1 MAVPFIEGVSGRVHY
16 RTWSAES
23 PRRPGP
29 SQPTATLVFLHGYRQ
44 SSSDYHRFGRA
55 LTRSG
60 IEVWAID
67 HAGHGLSE
75 GDPGHAPAV
84 DELGEN
90 AQRLVGLAAAGGHPI
105 FIMGH
110 SLGAATALAA
120 ANAPAATP
128 VDGIIL
134 CGTPQ
139 RVSDSA
145 VSAPNLPI
153 LAVHGVDDRL
163 APIDAV
169 REWVAHNP
177 HVELR
182 EYVDA
187 GHDLLHEPVAP
198 AVTAAVVQWIY
209 DRAGTVTG

>member
-1 MAVPFIEGVSGRVHY
+1 VRENVAVPFIEGVSGRVHY

-23 PRRPGP
+23 PR
-29 SQPTATLVFLHGYRQ
+29 AVVVFLHGYRQ

-60 IEVWAID
+60 IEAWAID

-75 GDPGHAPAV
+75 GDPAAAPAV
-84 DELGEN
+84 DDLGEN
-90 AQRLVGLAAAGGHPI
+90 AQRLVGLAAVSGLPI
-105 FIMGH
+105 FVMGH
-110 SLGAATALAA
+110 SLGSATALAVL
-120 ANAPAATP
+120 NAPAATT
-128 VDGIIL
+128 VDGLIL
-134 CGTPQ
+134 CGTPK
-139 RVSDSA
+139 RVSESA
-145 VSAPNLPI
+145 VTAPNLPI

-169 REWVAHNP
+169 REWVGHHP
-177 HVELR
+177 QVELR

-198 AVTAAVVQWIY
+198 TVTADVVQWIL
-209 DRAGTVTG
+209 DRAATVTG